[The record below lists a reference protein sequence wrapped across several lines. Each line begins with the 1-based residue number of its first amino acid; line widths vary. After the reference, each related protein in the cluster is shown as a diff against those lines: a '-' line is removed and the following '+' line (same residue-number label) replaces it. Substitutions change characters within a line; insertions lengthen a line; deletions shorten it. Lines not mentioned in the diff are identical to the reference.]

1 MPGWHEAT
9 KQLQEQGKLQM
20 VGIIQ
25 EQHPDRCRLFMQWKQ
40 MDWPILV
47 DSLNLLE
54 VTAVPI
60 TLAIDEH
67 GIIRHK
73 GLRLQDAETIEEV
86 FLNRSF
92 DAPPGDEQLQTSAKP
107 ASPDIDALKAAAEGG
122 AEQDLRRY
130 ANQLTVW
137 GEPEQMGE
145 AINAYQDTIAAG
157 PGHDPD
163 HFRLGVALRKRYDSD
178 YREATDFQRA
188 VQHWKT
194 ALDLDPNQYIW
205 RRRIQQYGPR
215 LDKPYPFYD
224 WVPEARAAVTE
235 RGETPVELA
244 VEPRGAEFA
253 KPLEHFETSESPAE
267 EPDPGGRIHRDE
279 GQFVHAEATVV
290 PPVVAPG
297 ETVRVHVTMRPNLE
311 TKSHWNNEAEELAYW
326 VDPPDGWEADR
337 QHLTYPIPAE
347 VVSLEPRGIEFELRC
362 PDDASPGTVVAPTY
376 ALYYVCEDVSG
387 TCLYRRQDVMVTVQ
401 VQ

>member
-1 MPGWHEAT
+1 
-9 KQLQEQGKLQM
+9 M

-92 DAPPGDEQLQTSAKP
+92 DAPPGDEQLPTSAKP
-107 ASPDIDALKAAAEGG
+107 ASPDIDSLKAAAEGG

-157 PGHDPD
+157 PDHDPD

-178 YREATDFQRA
+178 QRQANDFQLA

-224 WVPEARAAVTE
+224 WVPEARAAVTA

-279 GQFVHAEATVV
+279 GQFVYAEATVV
-290 PPVVAPG
+290 PPVVVPG
-297 ETVRVHVTMRPNLE
+297 ETVRVHVTMRPNQE

-326 VDPPDGWEADR
+326 VAPLDGWEADR
-337 QHLTYPIPAE
+337 RRITYPIPPE

-362 PDDASPGTVVAPTY
+362 PDDAGSGTVEVPTY

-387 TCLYRRQDVMVTVQ
+387 TCLYRRQDVMVRVQ

>member
-1 MPGWHEAT
+1 M
-9 KQLQEQGKLQM
+9 
-20 VGIIQ
+20 
-25 EQHPDRCRLFMQWKQ
+25 
-40 MDWPILV
+40 
-47 DSLNLLE
+47 
-54 VTAVPI
+54 
-60 TLAIDEH
+60 
-67 GIIRHK
+67 IRHK
-73 GLRLQDAETIEEV
+73 GLSLQDAETIEEV
-86 FLNRSF
+86 FLSQSF
-92 DAPPGDEQLQTSAKP
+92 DPPGDRQPPLSAKP
-107 ASPDIDALKAAAEGG
+107 ASPDIESLRAAAERG

-145 AINAYQDTIAAG
+145 AIGAYQDAIEAA

-163 HFRLGVALRKRYDSD
+163 HFRLGVAFRKRYDSD
-178 YREATDFQRA
+178 QRQASDFQLA

-224 WVPEARAAVTE
+224 WVPQARAAITE

-253 KPLEHFETSESPAE
+253 QPLEQFETRGALQE

-279 GQFVHAEATVV
+279 GQFVRAEATVV
-290 PPVVAPG
+290 PPVAAPG
-297 ETVRVHVTMRPNLE
+297 ETVRVHVTMRPNQK

-326 VDPPDGWEADR
+326 VDPPDRWKADR
-337 QHLTYPIPAE
+337 RHLTYPIPPE
-347 VVSLEPRGIEFELRC
+347 VVSLEPRSIEFELRC
-362 PDDASPGTVVAPTY
+362 PTDAPPGAVEIPTY
-376 ALYYVCEDVSG
+376 ALYYVCEDVNG
-387 TCLYRRQDVMVTVQ
+387 TCLYRRQDVTVTVQ
-401 VQ
+401 VR

>member
-86 FLNRSF
+86 FLDQSF
-92 DAPPGDEQLQTSAKP
+92 DDPEDEQLSTSGQP
-107 ASPDIDALKAAAEGG
+107 ASPDIESLKAAAER
-122 AEQDLRRY
+122 EPVRDLKRY

-137 GEPEQMGE
+137 GAPERISD
-145 AINAYQDTIAAG
+145 AIDAYQYFIEANPNHG
-157 PGHDPD
+157 PT
-163 HFRLGVALRKRYDSD
+163 HFRLGVAFRKRYDSD
-178 YREATDFQRA
+178 HRQATDFQRA

-224 WVPEARAAVTE
+224 WVPEARAAITA

-244 VEPRGAEFA
+244 VEPHGAEFA
-253 KPLEHFETSESPAE
+253 KPRDHFVRADDSAE

-279 GQFVHAEATVV
+279 GEFVHAEATVV

-297 ETVRVHVTMRPNLE
+297 ETVRVHVTMRPNRA

-326 VDPPDGWEADR
+326 VDPPDGWDSDR
-337 QHLTYPIPAE
+337 RHLTHPIPPE
-347 VVSLEPRGIEFELRC
+347 VVSLEPRAIEFELRC
-362 PDDASPGTVVAPTY
+362 PDDASSGLVEVPSY
-376 ALYYVCEDVSG
+376 ALYYVCEDVNG
-387 TCLYRRQDVMVTVQ
+387 ACLYRRQDVTVKVQ

>member
-67 GIIRHK
+67 GIIRHT
-73 GLRLQDAETIEEV
+73 GLRLEDAETIEEV
-86 FLNRSF
+86 FLSQSF
-92 DAPPGDEQLQTSAKP
+92 DAPEGDEQLQTSAKP
-107 ASPDIDALKAAAEGG
+107 ASPDIESLKAAAERG

-137 GEPEQMGE
+137 GESEQMGE
-145 AINAYQDTIAAG
+145 AIGAYQGAIAAD
-157 PGHDPD
+157 PSHEPD
-163 HFRLGVALRKRYDSD
+163 HFRLGVAFRKRYDSD
-178 YREATDFQRA
+178 HRQATDFQRA

-224 WVPEARAAVTE
+224 WVPEARAAITA

-297 ETVRVHVTMRPNLE
+297 ETVRVHVMMRPNQE
-311 TKSHWNNEAEELAYW
+311 TKSHWNNEAEELVFW
-326 VDPPDGWEADR
+326 VNPPDGWEADR
-337 QHLTYPIPAE
+337 QRITYPIPAE
-347 VVSLEPRGIEFELRC
+347 AVSLEPRGIEFELRC
-362 PDDASPGTVVAPTY
+362 PDDAGSGTVEVPAY
-376 ALYYVCEDVSG
+376 ALYYVCEDVTG

>member
-86 FLNRSF
+86 FLDQSF
-92 DAPPGDEQLQTSAKP
+92 DAPPDEQGSAFAKP
-107 ASPDIDALKAAAEGG
+107 ASPNIESLKAAAGGG
-122 AEQDLRRY
+122 AERDLRRY

-178 YREATDFQRA
+178 QRQANDFQLA
-188 VQHWKT
+188 VHHWKT

-224 WVPEARAAVTE
+224 WVPEARAAVTA

-267 EPDPGGRIHRDE
+267 EPDPGGRVHRDE

-290 PPVVAPG
+290 PPVVVPG
-297 ETVRVHVTMRPNLE
+297 ETVRVHVTMRPNQE

-326 VDPPDGWEADR
+326 VAPPDGWEADR
-337 QHLTYPIPAE
+337 RRITYPIPPE

-362 PDDASPGTVVAPTY
+362 PDDAGSGTVEVPTY

-387 TCLYRRQDVMVTVQ
+387 TCLYRRQDVMVRVQ